1 MSESGERNYALAF
14 TLVTIAGL
22 STTVGAVAVMFDKC
36 VQLTDKRFLACSLAF
51 SAGVMLYVSFVE
63 IFVKAVEE
71 FAQQQLSWAYLAA
84 TLCLFAGCAITV
96 LLDMLVHKLVG
107 QGSGHHGHGHS
118 HGTINPPY
126 GVSSPSQSPKAK
138 QDTPSAEAEM
148 TAITVSED
156 GSEKTG
162 EEKLAESDSA
172 EADIGFVNEDKS
184 QMHKTGLL
192 VALAIGIHNF
202 PEGLITFVGAL
213 SSPSVGI
220 ALCVAITIHNI
231 PEGLCVAIPI
241 FYATNDRRK
250 AFCYAFA
257 SGVAEPIGALIGLGV
272 IEAAGGAAFG
282 AIFGIVGGM
291 MIYICFSELIPTALR
306 NDPENKY
313 VTKCI
318 ILGMF
323 VMALSLVLF
332 QTTGAD

>member
-96 LLDMLVHKLVG
+96 LLDMLVHMLVG

-138 QDTPSAEAEM
+138 PDTPSTEAEM
-148 TAITVSED
+148 TAIT
-156 GSEKTG
+156 
-162 EEKLAESDSA
+162 
-172 EADIGFVNEDKS
+172 I
-184 QMHKTGLL
+184 
-192 VALAIGIHNF
+192 
-202 PEGLITFVGAL
+202 
-213 SSPSVGI
+213 
-220 ALCVAITIHNI
+220 
-231 PEGLCVAIPI
+231 
-241 FYATNDRRK
+241 
-250 AFCYAFA
+250 
-257 SGVAEPIGALIGLGV
+257 SGRWI
-272 IEAAGGAAFG
+272 
-282 AIFGIVGGM
+282 
-291 MIYICFSELIPTALR
+291 R
-306 NDPENKY
+306 
-313 VTKCI
+313 
-318 ILGMF
+318 
-323 VMALSLVLF
+323 
-332 QTTGAD
+332 

>member
-1 MSESGERNYALAF
+1 MPSPLCLTS
-14 TLVTIAGL
+14 
-22 STTVGAVAVMFDKC
+22 

-71 FAQQQLSWAYLAA
+71 FTQQQLSWAYLAA

-96 LLDMLVHKLVG
+96 LLDMLVHLLVG

-118 HGTINPPY
+118 HGAINPPY

-220 ALCVAITIHNI
+220 ALCIAITSTI
-231 PEGLCVAIPI
+231 
-241 FYATNDRRK
+241 YRK
-250 AFCYAFA
+250 ACALPYQYFM
-257 SGVAEPIGALIGLGV
+257 PQTIG
-272 IEAAGGAAFG
+272 E
-282 AIFGIVGGM
+282 
-291 MIYICFSELIPTALR
+291 
-306 NDPENKY
+306 KH
-313 VTKCI
+313 
-318 ILGMF
+318 F
-323 VMALSLVLF
+323 VMRLHLALQNPSVL
-332 QTTGAD
+332 